1 MATIDLFSYSDK
13 DPRVCVP
20 RINFGYLESDTGN
33 FWVIWA
39 SVAETFLYR
48 LGDRLRSQDIADR
61 KFDSQLMVR
70 RLEASLLIA
79 KKGLFKFKFD
89 GMWTLDKVEIDKDVS
104 SVNCV
109 LRATELEDKDGEVAD
124 WFQAFS
130 KYSLLR
136 RAAEDAYMASILEQ
150 ESIFFLYRGFEW
162 LKKAVGNV
170 SWNKLGDAID
180 IPQENIKY
188 IKKTANDPDAAAR
201 HAAQSGFKS
210 RFEGEVC
217 SSWVCGLFHS
227 IAHVRC
233 DLDPDFNVKVKKNGN
248 PWPI

>member
-13 DPRVCVP
+13 DPRACVP

-39 SVAETFLYR
+39 SVAETLLYR
-48 LGDRLRSQDIADR
+48 VGDKLSARDIADR
-61 KFDSQLMVR
+61 KSDSRLMVR

-79 KKGLFKFKFD
+79 AIGLFKFTFD
-89 GMWTLDKVEIDKDVS
+89 SMWTLDKVGIVKDVS
-104 SVNCV
+104 TVNCA
-109 LRATELEDKDGEVAD
+109 LRATELEDTEGDVAD
-124 WFQAFS
+124 WFIFFS
-130 KYSLLR
+130 KYPLLR
-136 RAAEDAYMASILEQ
+136 RAAEDAYMASILES

-162 LKKAVGNV
+162 LKKAVNDV

-180 IPQENIKY
+180 VPQENIRY
-188 IKKTANDPDAAAR
+188 IKKTANDPNAAAR

-210 RFEGEVC
+210 RFEGDVC
-217 SSWVCGLFHS
+217 SSWVCGLFHG

-233 DLDPDFNVKVKKNGN
+233 NLDSDFDVKVKKDGN

>member
-1 MATIDLFSYSDK
+1 MTTIDLFAYSDK

-39 SVAETFLYR
+39 SAAEALLYR
-48 LGDRLRSQDIADR
+48 IGDKLSSRDLADR

-70 RLEASLLIA
+70 RLEASLLITRI
-79 KKGLFKFKFD
+79 GLFRFTFD
-89 GMWTLDKVEIDKDVS
+89 SMWTLDKVEVVKDVS
-104 SVNCV
+104 TINCV
-109 LRATELEDKDGEVAD
+109 LRATELEDNEGDVAD
-124 WFQAFS
+124 WFLALS
-130 KYSLLR
+130 KHTLLR
-136 RAAEDAYMASILEQ
+136 RAAEDAYMASILEA
-150 ESIFFLYRGFEW
+150 ESIFFMYRGFEW

-170 SWNKLGDAID
+170 SWNRLGDAID
-180 IPQENIKY
+180 IPQENIRY
-188 IKKTANDPDAAAR
+188 IKRTANDADVAAR

-210 RFEGEVC
+210 RFEGDVC
-217 SSWVCGLFHS
+217 SSWVCGLLHG

-233 DLDPDFNVKVKKNGN
+233 SLDSDFEAKVKEDGN